1 MPLDSLIRQLDDER
15 LGEFFSS
22 SALQRARAYIDRVDA
37 LEAAGNQLT
46 ARVQG
51 EAAEPYKVR
60 VKVELREF
68 LGQRS
73 LEIGTR
79 CSCPVVN
86 RCKHAAAVLMA
97 ARRPDAVSTRPRDEI
112 VAWARGLG
120 ARLARD
126 AGQRGRGTGR
136 EAVFYVVRRAVHGP
150 DLELSLQK
158 ARCDENGRLAGA
170 GADWRNFEAALLK
183 PPAFLTDEDL
193 EVLRRYRDVARRHP
207 AAGAARLLGREGA
220 MLAESALATGR
231 CLLAAGRTLS
241 VALSAAGDRA
251 GHLAWVA
258 GEQGLRAEVGSEP
271 PCQYIARTRPL
282 LYFDAENG
290 EAGRL
295 VLPSPGVVSE
305 LLALPPLSRS
315 EIPVVAEALAKH
327 ASGLPSPRRAGAGEP
342 VPIAAGCQPV
352 LTVSTLD
359 CRRWRAHRGYPRSH
373 AAGTAIDALPYDYAL
388 PVFMYGGASFVPGS
402 GNTVATLP
410 DGRRVEVQR
419 DRGAEEKALAAL
431 AEAGFLPIRPG
442 WLETRGEVPPGLY
455 GLDSE
460 AQWARFLPELAPR
473 LHDAGWEVACPHD
486 FRHRVLLPDRWHA
499 MVEEAGPGWLELT
512 LGIDVGGRRA
522 DLAPLLHAAFQ
533 GDPRWLDPAAVRAM
547 DEDDALVVQ
556 LEDGTRVALPVA
568 RLKPLALTLI
578 DLFDRPGEPSRL
590 PLGDSPRVGAALADG
605 WQVDGEVMLAR
616 WIERVR
622 AMGEVRP
629 VAPPA
634 ALRAELR
641 PYQREGLAWL
651 QHLGRSGLAG
661 ILADD
666 MGLGKTVQVLAH
678 LLVEQASGRLQRPVL
693 VVVPTSLVFNWREEA
708 RRFAPSLRV
717 LELRGS
723 RRGALFERIPQHDLC
738 LTTYPLLWRD
748 REKLAAFA
756 YHSLI
761 LDEAQTVKNA
771 ASQAAQVVRSLEAG
785 QRLCLTGTPLENHL
799 GELWAQFDFL
809 MPGLLGD
816 ARDFTARWR
825 TPIEKHGDRTRA
837 DLLARRIAPF
847 ILRRRKQAVATEL
860 PPKSV
865 VVRSVELEGRQRD
878 LYETVRATMDA
889 RVRDEVAARGFSRS
903 RIVILEALLKLRQ
916 VCCDPRLLPSQ
927 AAAAVRERAKL
938 DLLMGML
945 PELVEEGRSVLVF
958 SQFTAMLDLI
968 EPELRRRHIAWVR
981 LCGDTRDREAP
992 VRRFQ
997 QGEVPVFL
1005 ISLKAGGTGLNLTA
1019 ADTVI
1024 HFDPWWNPA
1033 IEAQATDRAHRL
1045 GQDKPVFV
1053 YKLVVAGSI
1062 EERIL
1067 ALQERKAALAAG
1079 ILSDDRH
1086 AALHF
1091 AEDDLA
1097 ALLAPLPDPP
1107 GKAVSR
1113 RRR

>member
-1 MPLDSLIRQLDDER
+1 MPLASLIRQLDDEQ

-22 SALQRARAYIDRVDA
+22 SALQRARGFVARVEG
-37 LEAAGNQLT
+37 LEAAGNQLA
-46 ARVQG
+46 ARVRG
-51 EAAEPYKVR
+51 DGSAAFKVR

-86 RCKHAAAVLMA
+86 RCPHAAAVLMA
-97 ARRPDAVSTRPRDEI
+97 ARRPDAISARPRDEI

-120 ARLARD
+120 TRLAR
-126 AGQRGRGTGR
+126 AAEERGRGTGR
-136 EAVFYVVRRAVHGP
+136 EALFYVVRRAVHGP

-158 ARCDENGRLAGA
+158 GRCDEAGGLAGS
-170 GADWRNFEAALLK
+170 GSEWRNYEAALLK
-183 PPAFLTDEDL
+183 PPAFLADEDL
-193 EVLRRYRDVARRHP
+193 EALRRYRDLARRHP
-207 AAGAARLLGREGA
+207 APGAARLIGREGA
-220 MLAESALATGR
+220 LLAELALATGR
-231 CLLAAGRTLS
+231 CLLAMGRDAPRPVGS
-241 VALSAAGDRA
+241 AGDRA
-251 GHLAWVA
+251 GHLAWVP
-258 GEQGLRAEVGSEP
+258 GEHGLRAEVASEP
-271 PCQYIARTRPL
+271 PCAFIARTRPM
-282 LYFDAENG
+282 LYFDPGAG

-295 VLPSPGVVSE
+295 VLPAPAVVGE
-305 LLALPPLSRS
+305 LLNLPPLSPS
-315 EIPVVAEALAKH
+315 EVPVVAEALARH
-327 ASGLPSPRRAGAGEP
+327 AAELPPPRAADDAEP
-342 VPIAAGCQPV
+342 VPLDAACQPV

-388 PVFMYGGASFVPGS
+388 PIFRYGDARFVPGS
-402 GNTVATLP
+402 GNQLATLG
-410 DGRRVEVQR
+410 DGRRVTVQR
-419 DRGAEEKALAAL
+419 DHAAEARALAAL
-431 AEAGFLPIRPG
+431 EAAGFLPIRPG
-442 WLETRGEVPPGLY
+442 WLETRGEMPPGLY

-460 AQWARFLPELAPR
+460 SAWARFLPELAPA
-473 LHDAGWEVACPHD
+473 LHAAGWEVACPHD
-486 FRHRVLLPDRWHA
+486 FRHRVLLPEAWHA
-499 MVEEAGPGWLELT
+499 GVAEAEPGWLSLT
-512 LGIDVGGRRA
+512 LGIDVGGRRT
-522 DLAPLLHAAFQ
+522 DLAPLLHAAFHA
-533 GDPRWLDPAAVRAM
+533 DPRWLDPAAVRAM
-547 DEDDALVVQ
+547 DADEALVVQ

-568 RLKPLALTLI
+568 RLRPLALTLI
-578 DLFDRPGEPSRL
+578 DLFDRPGE
-590 PLGDSPRVGAALADG
+590 SPRLAAMDAGRLAPALAEG
-605 WQVDGEVMLAR
+605 WQVDGEALLAQ
-616 WIERVR
+616 WLERVR
-622 AMGEVRP
+622 ALGEIQP
-629 VAPPA
+629 VAPPE
-634 ALRAELR
+634 ALQAELR
-641 PYQREGLAWL
+641 PYQQAGLAWL
-651 QHLGRSGLAG
+651 QHLRRSALAG

-678 LLVEQASGRLQRPVL
+678 LLVEQAAGRLDRPVL

-723 RRGALFERIPQHDLC
+723 RRAALFEGIPEHELC

-748 REKLAAFA
+748 RERLAAYR

-771 ASQAAQVVRSLEAG
+771 ASQAAQVVRALDAG
-785 QRLCLTGTPLENHL
+785 HRLCLTGTPLENHL

-837 DLLARRIAPF
+837 DLLARRLAPF
-847 ILRRRKQAVATEL
+847 ILRRRKQTVASEL

-865 VVRSVELEGRQRD
+865 VVHSVELAGRQRD

-916 VCCDPRLLPSQ
+916 VCCDPRLLPSA

-938 DLLMGML
+938 DLLMAML

-968 EPELRRRHIAWVR
+968 EPELRQRRIDWVR
-981 LCGDTRDREAP
+981 LSGDTRDRETP

-1067 ALQERKAALAAG
+1067 TLQARKAALAAG
-1079 ILSDDRH
+1079 ILSDDRN

-1091 AEDDLA
+1091 DEEDLA
-1097 ALLAPLPDPP
+1097 ALLSPLPELP
-1107 GKAVSR
+1107 GKPARTSR
-1113 RRR
+1113 R